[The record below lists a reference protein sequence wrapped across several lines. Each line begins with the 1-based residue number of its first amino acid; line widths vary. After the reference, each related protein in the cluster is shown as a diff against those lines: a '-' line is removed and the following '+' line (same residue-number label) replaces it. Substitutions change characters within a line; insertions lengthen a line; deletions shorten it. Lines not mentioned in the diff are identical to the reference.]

1 MGRRPVHASP
11 TGWTSRVARF
21 LAAAGGARASS
32 TKSDGIR
39 MVVPLRSKH
48 RSRPTFLSVREDDR
62 SQTSANRRP
71 PELTATELRV
81 LAALED
87 LSSELGY
94 APTFA
99 QILSCIGWS
108 PKSKGSLHIYI
119 ERLRAHGVVA
129 GSGRS
134 LRIVR

>member
-1 MGRRPVHASP
+1 
-11 TGWTSRVARF
+11 
-21 LAAAGGARASS
+21 
-32 TKSDGIR
+32 

-48 RSRPTFLSVREDDR
+48 RSQPTFLSVREDDR
-62 SQTSANRRP
+62 SQTSAHRRP

-94 APTFA
+94 APTFE

-119 ERLRAHGVVA
+119 KRLRAHGVVA